1 MQRVVDAM
9 KLATSRLGN
18 NPVSMTF
25 EGTGRFDN
33 PNSSVVY
40 AAMTKGGD
48 TIKNLRANLQ
58 QELQSSC
65 FDISEGKKFHPHLTL
80 LAKRWTKDEDKI
92 KITEDLYK
100 DVADIAFGTQVST
113 CLQLLSMSE
122 IGSDGYYKVLGS
134 IPFTDLVT
142 DESADHSQC
151 CNDAIFNL
159 FSHENEVKESR

>member
-1 MQRVVDAM
+1 MQRVLDAM

-48 TIKNLRANLQ
+48 TIRNLHANLQ
-58 QELQSSC
+58 QELQSSG
-65 FDISEGKKFHPHLTL
+65 FDISEGKTFHPHLTL
-80 LAKRWTKDEDKI
+80 LTKRWTKDEDKI
-92 KITEDLYK
+92 KITEDLYN
-100 DVADIAFGTQVST
+100 DVADIAFGTQVSS
-113 CLQLLSMSE
+113 CLQLLSMRE
-122 IGSDGYYKVLGS
+122 FGPGGYYKVLGS
-134 IPFTDLVT
+134 IPFTDLAT
-142 DESADHSQC
+142 DESADHSKC
-151 CNDAIFNL
+151 CNDAILNL

>member
-1 MQRVVDAM
+1 M
-9 KLATSRLGN
+9 KSATSGLGN

-58 QELQSSC
+58 KELQSSH

-122 IGSDGYYKVLGS
+122 IGSDGYYKVLGN
-134 IPFTDLVT
+134 IPFSDSVT
-142 DESADHSQC
+142 HESADHSQC

>member
-1 MQRVVDAM
+1 M
-9 KLATSRLGN
+9 KSATSLMGN

-151 CNDAIFNL
+151 CNDAILNL

>member
-1 MQRVVDAM
+1 M

-58 QELQSSC
+58 QELQSTC

-151 CNDAIFNL
+151 CNDAILNL
-159 FSHENEVKESR
+159 FSHEDEIKESR

>member
-1 MQRVVDAM
+1 M

-18 NPVSMTF
+18 NPVAMTF

-58 QELQSSC
+58 KELQSSH

-134 IPFTDLVT
+134 IPFTDLAT

-151 CNDAIFNL
+151 CNDALLNL